1 MIVQLQRGYVSFH
14 SDAFSFRTDGRP
26 SYHSV
31 PFRRKDKIQWEC
43 ANGGQLWTES
53 VAAGY
58 ANSSSIPGGFCAT
71 GFSSL
76 NVAFIAGLCID
87 LVFQVRTL

>member
-1 MIVQLQRGYVSFH
+1 MALELTNDVPML
-14 SDAFSFRTDGRP
+14 
-26 SYHSV
+26 SV
-31 PFRRKDKIQWEC
+31 PFYRKDKIQWEC
-43 ANGGQLWTES
+43 DNGGQLWSES

-58 ANSSSIPGGFCAT
+58 ASPSSIPSGFCAT

-87 LVFQVRTL
+87 LVFQVRAS